1 MQIAIE
7 QREFNVWPLKSDC
20 KQMIDINTWLVVL
33 EMNVKQ

>member
-20 KQMIDINTWLVVL
+20 KQMIDIIQQTRD
-33 EMNVKQ
+33 